1 MERLSIPPEFSS
13 YAEEKGI
20 FTLYEGM
27 LQALLAARP
36 DDPLQFLSHYLSK
49 DRGKSMYM
57 YVHLVVSRSQT
68 PSWSG
73 ITPNFLAF
81 EREWV

>member
-20 FTLYEGM
+20 FTLYENM

-36 DDPLQFLSHYLSK
+36 ENPLEFLCNYLSV
-49 DRGKSMYM
+49 DRAQGT
-57 YVHLVVSRSQT
+57 LET
-68 PSWSG
+68 
-73 ITPNFLAF
+73 AA
-81 EREWV
+81 